1 MFTLLLTRT
10 RPFLSRP
17 LQRWMS
23 TEPVKKERQK
33 IVLEDQ
39 DLVEK
44 FIKGSGPGGQAI
56 NKRVS
61 CVELKHIPTG
71 IIVQCQ
77 QTRSLEQ
84 NRGIAR
90 KLLKDK
96 LDTFINGDLS
106 KSAKRAAKIQK
117 SKARKAR
124 RAKKKYGDP
133 KESSQENNNSNPSAE

>member
-17 LQRWMS
+17 LQRWMT

-71 IIVQCQ
+71 IIVQV
-77 QTRSLEQ
+77 
-84 NRGIAR
+84 NHH
-90 KLLKDK
+90 
-96 LDTFINGDLS
+96 
-106 KSAKRAAKIQK
+106 
-117 SKARKAR
+117 
-124 RAKKKYGDP
+124 
-133 KESSQENNNSNPSAE
+133 